1 VSPGHQPPGQILSSD
16 SWGRL
21 LGHHDF
27 SGLDDGQDV
36 VPLREPEPLGG
47 RSRDDGDQV
56 LIADPET
63 VARLGDAELR
73 RTALALAK
81 EHGFSHVAIELR
93 SDTGGQPRL
102 DAPLSR
108 D

>member
-1 VSPGHQPPGQILSSD
+1 VSIRRETPGGQPALEGALAE
-16 SWGRL
+16 R
-21 LGHHDF
+21 
-27 SGLDDGQDV
+27 GLV
-36 VPLREPEPLGG
+36 VKVE
-47 RSRDDGDQV
+47 SRAGLAV
-56 LIADPET
+56 LIADAAT

-73 RTALALAK
+73 RTALARAR

-93 SDTGGQPRL
+93 SDSGGPPRL

>member
-1 VSPGHQPPGQILSSD
+1 MSNRRETPGGQPALEGALAE
-16 SWGRL
+16 R
-21 LGHHDF
+21 
-27 SGLDDGQDV
+27 GLV
-36 VPLREPEPLGG
+36 VKVE
-47 RSRDDGDQV
+47 SRAGLAV
-56 LIADPET
+56 LIADPAT

-73 RTALALAK
+73 RTALALAR

-102 DAPLSR
+102 DAPVSR

>member
-1 VSPGHQPPGQILSSD
+1 MSVRRETPGGQPALEGALAERGLVVKVE
-16 SWGRL
+16 GR
-21 LGHHDF
+21 F
-27 SGLDDGQDV
+27 GLA
-36 VPLREPEPLGG
+36 
-47 RSRDDGDQV
+47 V
-56 LIADPET
+56 LIADAAT

-73 RTALALAK
+73 RTALALAR

-102 DAPLSR
+102 DAPVSR

>member
-1 VSPGHQPPGQILSSD
+1 MSIRRETTGGQPALEGALAE
-16 SWGRL
+16 R
-21 LGHHDF
+21 
-27 SGLDDGQDV
+27 GLV
-36 VPLREPEPLGG
+36 VKVE
-47 RSRDDGDQV
+47 SRAGLAV
-56 LIADPET
+56 LIADSAT

-73 RTALALAK
+73 RSALALAR

-93 SDTGGQPRL
+93 SDGGSAPRA

>member
-1 VSPGHQPPGQILSSD
+1 MSIRRETPGGQPALQGALAE
-16 SWGRL
+16 R
-21 LGHHDF
+21 
-27 SGLDDGQDV
+27 GLV
-36 VPLREPEPLGG
+36 VKVE
-47 RSRDDGDQV
+47 SRAGLAV
-56 LIADPET
+56 LIADAAT

-93 SDTGGQPRL
+93 GDSSAAPRA
-102 DAPLSR
+102 DAPVSG